1 MLGKNKNETYTDDA
15 RTKIGTVIGAGTSFD
30 GDLASP
36 EAVRID
42 GIINGNCTCEKK
54 LILSAEG
61 QVKGNISAQSVII
74 SGKVD
79 GDIVVSGKLELLST
93 GKIAGNITA
102 SSIVIDEGACFDGR
116 CTMTTALSQQPLLTG
131 SVSSDESNEKEDRN
145 RSDEHRNKKN

>member
-1 MLGKNKNETYTDDA
+1 MLGKNKNETYTEDA
-15 RTKIGTVIGAGTSFD
+15 KTKIGTVIGEGSVFD
-30 GDLASP
+30 GDFTSP

-42 GIINGNCTCEKK
+42 GVINGNCTCEKK

-61 QVKGNISAQSVII
+61 QVRGNISAQSVII

-102 SSIVIDEGACFDGR
+102 GSLVIDEGACFDGR
-116 CTMTTALSQQPLLTG
+116 CTMTTVADNS
-131 SVSSDESNEKEDRN
+131 SESSSSDKSFDKE
-145 RSDEHRNKKN
+145 NKKEKKDS

>member
-1 MLGKNKNETYTDDA
+1 MGKNKNEAYTEDA
-15 RTKIGTVIGAGTSFD
+15 RTKIGTMIGTGTVFD
-30 GDLASP
+30 GDLSSP

-102 SSIVIDEGACFDGR
+102 ASIVIDEGACFDGR
-116 CTMTTALSQQPLLTG
+116 CTMTSAQGQQPLLTG
-131 SVSSDESNEKEDRN
+131 DVVSDASNEKEDKDSSNFHKNKRN
-145 RSDEHRNKKN
+145 

>member
-1 MLGKNKNETYTDDA
+1 MLGKSKNETYTDDA
-15 RTKIGTVIGAGTSFD
+15 RTKVGTVIGAGTSFD

-42 GIINGNCTCEKK
+42 GVINGNCTCEKK

-131 SVSSDESNEKEDRN
+131 SVSTDESNEKENKNESND
-145 RSDEHRNKKN
+145 HKHKKN

>member
-1 MLGKNKNETYTDDA
+1 MLGKSKNETYTDDA
-15 RTKIGTVIGAGTSFD
+15 RTKVGTVIGAGSVFD
-30 GDLASP
+30 GDLTSP

-42 GIINGNCTCEKK
+42 GIINGNCSCEKK

-61 QVKGNISAQSVII
+61 QVKGNITAQSVII

-102 SSIVIDEGACFDGR
+102 AAIVIDEGAAFDGR
-116 CTMTTALSQQPLLTG
+116 CTMT
-131 SVSSDESNEKEDRN
+131 SSPGQSSSNISSTNND
-145 RSDEHRNKKN
+145 KKDDKKDDKNSSNDHKK

>member
-1 MLGKNKNETYTDDA
+1 MMRKSKNETYMDDT
-15 RTKIGTVIGAGTSFD
+15 RTKIGTMIGAGSVFD
-30 GDLASP
+30 GDFTSP

-61 QVKGNISAQSVII
+61 QVRGNISAQSVII

-102 SSIVIDEGACFDGR
+102 ASIVIDEGASFDGR
-116 CTMTTALSQQPLLTG
+116 CTMTT
-131 SVSSDESNEKEDRN
+131 SVGYTNTSASPETTDKKDEEGEKDSSKD
-145 RSDEHRNKKN
+145 KKNR

>member
-1 MLGKNKNETYTDDA
+1 MGKSKNETYTDDA
-15 RTKIGTVIGAGTSFD
+15 RTKVGTVIGAGTSFD

-42 GIINGNCTCEKK
+42 GVINGNCTCEKK

-102 SSIVIDEGACFDGR
+102 SSIVIDEGASFDGR

-131 SVSSDESNEKEDRN
+131 SVSTDEPNEKENKNESND
-145 RSDEHRNKKN
+145 HKHKKN

>member
-1 MLGKNKNETYTDDA
+1 MGKNKNETYTEDA
-15 RTKIGTVIGAGTSFD
+15 RTKIGTVIGGGTIFD
-30 GDLASP
+30 GDLSSP

-74 SGKVD
+74 SGNVD

-102 SSIVIDEGACFDGR
+102 ASIVIDEGACFDGR
-116 CTMTTALSQQPLLTG
+116 CTMTTAPGQQPLLTG
-131 SVSSDESNEKEDRN
+131 SVESDVPDEKDGKDSFN
-145 RSDEHRNKKN
+145 NHKNKKN

>member
-1 MLGKNKNETYTDDA
+1 MMRKSKNETYTDDA
-15 RTKIGTVIGAGTSFD
+15 RTKIGTMIGAGSVFD
-30 GDLASP
+30 GDFTSP

-42 GIINGNCTCEKK
+42 GVINGNCTCEKK

-61 QVKGNISAQSVII
+61 QVRGNISAQSVII

-102 SSIVIDEGACFDGR
+102 ASIVIDEGASFDGR
-116 CTMTTALSQQPLLTG
+116 CTMTTSVGYTNTSALSETTDKKDEG
-131 SVSSDESNEKEDRN
+131 DEKDSSKDRKN
-145 RSDEHRNKKN
+145 R

>member
-1 MLGKNKNETYTDDA
+1 MGKNKNETYTEDA
-15 RTKIGTVIGAGTSFD
+15 RTKIGTVIGGGTIFD
-30 GDLASP
+30 GDLSSP

-74 SGKVD
+74 SGNVD

-102 SSIVIDEGACFDGR
+102 ASIVIDEGACFDGR
-116 CTMTTALSQQPLLTG
+116 CTMTTAQGQQPLLTG
-131 SVSSDESNEKEDRN
+131 SVESDVPDEKDGKDSFN
-145 RSDEHRNKKN
+145 NHKNKKN

>member
-1 MLGKNKNETYTDDA
+1 MGKSKNETYTDDA
-15 RTKIGTVIGAGTSFD
+15 RTKVGTVIGAGTSFD

-42 GIINGNCTCEKK
+42 GVINGNCTCEKK

-131 SVSSDESNEKEDRN
+131 SVSTDESNEKENKNESND
-145 RSDEHRNKKN
+145 HKHKKN

>member
-1 MLGKNKNETYTDDA
+1 MLGKSKNETYTDDA
-15 RTKIGTVIGAGTSFD
+15 RTRIGTVIGGGSVFD
-30 GDLASP
+30 GDLSSP

-42 GIINGNCTCEKK
+42 GVINGNCTCEKK

-61 QVKGNISAQSVII
+61 QVKGNISAQSVMI

-102 SSIVIDEGACFDGR
+102 SSIVIDEGASFDGR
-116 CTMTTALSQQPLLTG
+116 CTMTSTMGGQPLLTG
-131 SVSSDESNEKEDRN
+131 QVSSDVSDGKEDKD
-145 RSDEHRNKKN
+145 SSNKQKNK

>member
-1 MLGKNKNETYTDDA
+1 MFGKSKNAAYTDDA
-15 RTKIGTVIGAGTSFD
+15 RTKIGTMIGAGTVFD
-30 GDLASP
+30 GDLSSP

-42 GIINGNCTCEKK
+42 GVINGNCTCEKK

-74 SGKVD
+74 SGNVD

-102 SSIVIDEGACFDGR
+102 ASIVIDEGACFDGR
-116 CTMTTALSQQPLLTG
+116 CTMTAVAG
-131 SVSSDESNEKEDRN
+131 NINANNAASSETTSKKDDNDSSND
-145 RSDEHRNKKN
+145 HKK